1 MIRIYVCLSSSPQG
15 QHSTRSAQ
23 ALDTGITLARHC
35 QQCSLPSAGIAS
47 TGAHVLVGH
56 LLSQGTDSNALR
68 LLQALLAKA

>member
-23 ALDTGITLARHC
+23 ALDTGITFAR
-35 QQCSLPSAGIAS
+35 PSAGIAS
-47 TGAHVLVGH
+47 TGAHAHVLVGH